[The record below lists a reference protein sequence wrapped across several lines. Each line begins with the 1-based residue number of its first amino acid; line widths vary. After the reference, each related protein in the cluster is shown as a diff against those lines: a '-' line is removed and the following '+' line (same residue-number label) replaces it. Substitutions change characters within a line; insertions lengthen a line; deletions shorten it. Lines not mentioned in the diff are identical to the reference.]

1 MTVKFE
7 KLDKALCQLEVA
19 LSLKEPSD
27 LERDGAIQRFE
38 YTIEL
43 LWKTAKKTLEENGVS
58 ALTPK
63 DVIREMASVGWIEN
77 PKDFLNYLKM
87 RNETSHTYAEKKAK
101 EVFEKSKVFAKDCS
115 KLITVLKEKSE

>member
-1 MTVKFE
+1 
-7 KLDKALCQLEVA
+7 
-19 LSLKEPSD
+19 
-27 LERDGAIQRFE
+27 
-38 YTIEL
+38 
-43 LWKTAKKTLEENGVS
+43 
-58 ALTPK
+58 
-63 DVIREMASVGWIEN
+63 MASVGWIEN

>member
-7 KLDKALCQLEVA
+7 KVDKALSQLEVA
-19 LSLKEPSD
+19 LQLKTPND

-43 LWKTAKKTLEENGVS
+43 LWKTAKKTLEENGVF

-63 DVIREMASVGWIEN
+63 DVIREMASVGWIDN
-77 PKDFLNYLKM
+77 PKDFLAYLKM
-87 RNETSHTYAEKKAK
+87 RNETSHTYAEKKAQ
-101 EVFEKSKVFAKDCS
+101 EVFEKSKFFAKDCS
-115 KLITVLKEKSE
+115 KLIKILKEKSE